1 MTKVLMRAHCRDL
14 AEQSLASRVSD
25 FEVERLAKLMA
36 DAYRGTTDWE
46 DGDDEI
52 VAAAEIRATT
62 SASYGQFNSDASG
75 VIADSSGLPVSAL
88 FVSHLEGLPTILFVY
103 TAKSAAGEGHATTLI
118 KRAAAVLA
126 EQGHDEVVLYVSEEN
141 PARMLYQK
149 LGFA

>member
-1 MTKVLMRAHCRDL
+1 MTKVRMLAKCLDL
-14 AEQSLASRVSD
+14 AEQSSALPVSEFAVEQLA
-25 FEVERLAKLMA
+25 ELMVN
-36 DAYRGTTDWE
+36 AYRGTTDWE

-75 VIADSSGLPVSAL
+75 VITDSNGLPVSAV
-88 FVSHLEGLPTILFVY
+88 FVSHLESLPTILFVY

>member
-1 MTKVLMRAHCRDL
+1 MLANCLDL
-14 AEQSLASRVSD
+14 AEYSSASPVSEFAVEQLA
-25 FEVERLAKLMA
+25 ELMV

-62 SASYGQFNSDASG
+62 SASNGQFNSDASG

-141 PARMLYQK
+141 PARMLYQN

>member
-25 FEVERLAKLMA
+25 FEVERLAELMV

-46 DGDDEI
+46 DGDDEL

-141 PARMLYQK
+141 PARMLYQN

>member
-1 MTKVLMRAHCRDL
+1 MLANCLNL
-14 AEQSLASRVSD
+14 AEHSGALPVSE
-25 FEVERLAKLMA
+25 FEVEQLAELMV

-75 VIADSSGLPVSAL
+75 VITDSNGLPVSAL

-126 EQGHDEVVLYVSEEN
+126 EQGHDEVGLYVSDEN

>member
-1 MTKVLMRAHCRDL
+1 MAKIQMVAACHKIAEHSKVA
-14 AEQSLASRVSD
+14 RVSD
-25 FEVERLAKLMA
+25 FEVEQLADLMV

-75 VIADSSGLPVSAL
+75 VITDSNGLPVSAL

-126 EQGHDEVVLYVSEEN
+126 EQGLDEVVLYVSEEN

>member
-1 MTKVLMRAHCRDL
+1 MTKVRMLANCLDL
-14 AEQSLASRVSD
+14 AEHSSALPVSEFAVEQLA
-25 FEVERLAKLMA
+25 ELMV

-62 SASYGQFNSDASG
+62 SASYGQFNSEASG
-75 VIADSSGLPVSAL
+75 VITDSNGLPVSAL

>member
-1 MTKVLMRAHCRDL
+1 MTKVRMLANCLDL
-14 AEQSLASRVSD
+14 AEYSSASPVSEFAVEQLA
-25 FEVERLAKLMA
+25 ELMV

-62 SASYGQFNSDASG
+62 SASNGQFNSDASG

-141 PARMLYQK
+141 PARMLYQN

>member
-1 MTKVLMRAHCRDL
+1 MLANCLDL
-14 AEQSLASRVSD
+14 AEHSSALPVSEFAVEQLA
-25 FEVERLAKLMA
+25 ELMV

-75 VIADSSGLPVSAL
+75 VITDSNGLPVSAL